1 MDLGRYRQLK
11 EKVEKAQRES
21 DRAEGAL
28 AQLTKQLGNEFGCG
42 TTKEARKK
50 LKSLSSELADA
61 EEEFNESVLAFEG
74 EWGDKGDARFAPSKF
89 TWPTK
94 G

>member
-28 AQLTKQLGNEFGCG
+28 AQLTKQLSSEFGCG
-42 TTKEARKK
+42 TTKEARRK

-74 EWGDKGDARFAPSKF
+74 EWGERLG
-89 TWPTK
+89 
-94 G
+94 GG